1 MTNNILSCIIDWD
14 AHHKHRKG
22 KKIDLYKIETDYKI
36 DWKSRSKDIFKD
48 YISRLSKHLKNLD
61 NISNKI
67 SSIKDGIK

>member
-1 MTNNILSCIIDWD
+1 MINNILSCIIDWE
-14 AHHKHRKG
+14 AHHEHRKK

-36 DWKSRSKDIFKD
+36 DWKSRSEDIFKD